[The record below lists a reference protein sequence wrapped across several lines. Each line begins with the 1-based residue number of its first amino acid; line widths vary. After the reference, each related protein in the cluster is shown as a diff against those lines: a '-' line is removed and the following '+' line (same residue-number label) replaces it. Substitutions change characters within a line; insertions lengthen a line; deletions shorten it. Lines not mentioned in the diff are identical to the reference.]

1 MLNYNFKLFLYRS
14 RSPVRPEDISNV
26 SFDPGLIHHR
36 SSEERA
42 RNDFGLIHHRSSE
55 ERVSRDPG
63 LIHHRSSEERARG
76 DPGLNPFQSTSKDNP
91 VPFVPPPPSISLNLP
106 PKDDDS
112 SHLANLLQS
121 LSSKRSYP
129 ATKDVSHSSHTSHPS
144 TKDVSHTSPHSTK
157 DVSHSSHTSH
167 PSTKDVSH
175 TSHSS
180 AKDVFHSSAN
190 PSAKDSSHPSTKEI
204 LHTSTR
210 DDSHPTILDNS
221 HSLTKDISVISLYT
235 NPFRSSAS
243 QERVSIKPDPD
254 ADEYNPAKRPR
265 VEETESAES
274 RDRILLEQI
283 NGKTILFGSVREYID
298 LNRGILEIQKIG
310 RDEILSEPVA
320 GDNCF

>member
-129 ATKDVSHSSHTSHPS
+129 A
-144 TKDVSHTSPHSTK
+144 TK

>member
-63 LIHHRSSEERARG
+63 LIHHRSSEERARD
-76 DPGLNPFQSTSKDNP
+76 DPSLNPFQSTSKDDP

-129 ATKDVSHSSHTSHPS
+129 A
-144 TKDVSHTSPHSTK
+144 TK